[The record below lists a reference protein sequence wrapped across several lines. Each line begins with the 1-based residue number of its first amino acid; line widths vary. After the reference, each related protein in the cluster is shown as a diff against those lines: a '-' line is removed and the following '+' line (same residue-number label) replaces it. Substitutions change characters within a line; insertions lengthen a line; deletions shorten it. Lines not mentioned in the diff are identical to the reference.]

1 MYLPLRP
8 LSSVH
13 SWRYPVLGPVILA
26 ASRSDKMRRFVSAA
40 PGTKQV
46 VDRFIAGESVDQVV
60 PIVQDAADKGLE
72 VTLDVVGEDITTPAQ
87 AEAARDAYLELIER
101 LKVLD
106 LGPRAEM
113 SVKLS
118 MFGQSLPS
126 PAATLNG
133 EPSGLAP
140 TFPGGHELALAN
152 VRPVVEAAAAIGT
165 TVTLDAEDHTTLDSM
180 FAIHEE
186 LRKDFPQTGCVIQSY
201 LFRTEDDARRL
212 AAAGSRVRIVKGAY
226 KEPASVAYQDKAE
239 IDKAYVRITKILMA
253 GEGYPMI
260 GSHDPR
266 LIAIAQELGRQYGRK
281 LDEYEFQMLYGI
293 RSDEHIRLA
302 AEGHRMRVYTAY
314 GTDWYGYFM
323 RRLAEK
329 PANLLFFGRSV
340 LTKG

>member
-1 MYLPLRP
+1 M
-8 LSSVH
+8 
-13 SWRYPVLGPVILA
+13 LGPVILA
-26 ASRSDKMRRFVSAA
+26 ASRSDRMRRFVSAA

-46 VDRFIAGESVDQVV
+46 VARFIAGESVDQVV
-60 PIVQDAADKGLE
+60 PVVQDAVAKGLE
-72 VTLDVVGEDITTPAQ
+72 VTLDVVGEDITTREQ
-87 AEAARDAYLELIER
+87 AFAARDAYLELIEH
-101 LKVLD
+101 LKELD
-106 LGPRAEM
+106 LGTKAEM
-113 SVKLS
+113 SIKLS
-118 MFGQSLPS
+118 MFGQAL
-126 PAATLNG
+126 
-133 EPSGLAP
+133 E
-140 TFPGGHELALAN
+140 GGHELALAN

-186 LRKDFPQTGCVIQSY
+186 LRKDFPQTGCVIQAY
-201 LFRTEDDARRL
+201 LYRTEADARRL
-212 AAAGSRVRIVKGAY
+212 AASGSRVRLVKGAY
-226 KEPASVAYQDKAE
+226 KEPAEVAYQDKAE
-239 IDKAYVRITKILMA
+239 TDKAYVRVLRVLME

-266 LIAIAQELGRQYGRK
+266 LISIAQELARKAGRK

-293 RSDEHIRLA
+293 RGEEHLRLA

-329 PANLLFFGRSV
+329 PANLLFFARSI

>member
-1 MYLPLRP
+1 M
-8 LSSVH
+8 
-13 SWRYPVLGPVILA
+13 LGPVILA

-46 VDRFIAGESVDQVV
+46 VARFIAGETVEQVV
-60 PIVQDAADKGLE
+60 PVVKEAVAKGLE
-72 VTLDVVGEDITTPAQ
+72 VTLDVVGEDITTREQ
-87 AEAARDAYLELIER
+87 AAAARDAYLELIEQ
-101 LKVLD
+101 LAG
-106 LGPRAEM
+106 LGLGTKAEM

-118 MFGQSLPS
+118 MFGQSL
-126 PAATLNG
+126 
-133 EPSGLAP
+133 E
-140 TFPGGHELALAN
+140 GGHELALAN

-186 LRKDFPQTGCVIQSY
+186 LRKDFPQTGCVIQAY

-212 AAAGSRVRIVKGAY
+212 SEAGSRVRIVKGAY
-226 KEPASVAYQDKAE
+226 KEPASVAHQDKAE
-239 IDKAYVRITKILMA
+239 IDKAFVRVLKILME
-253 GEGYPMI
+253 GDGYPMI

-266 LIAIAQELGRQYGRK
+266 LIAITQELARSAGRK
-281 LDEYEFQMLYGI
+281 LDDYEFQMLYGI
-293 RSDEHIRLA
+293 RGDEHVRLA

-329 PANLLFFGRSV
+329 PANLLFFLRSMI
-340 LTKG
+340 TKG

>member
-1 MYLPLRP
+1 M
-8 LSSVH
+8 
-13 SWRYPVLGPVILA
+13 LGPVILA

-46 VDRFIAGESVDQVV
+46 VARFIAGETVGDVV
-60 PIVQDAADKGLE
+60 PIVQELSDRGLE
-72 VTLDVVGEDITTPAQ
+72 VTLDVVGEDITTVEQ
-87 AEAARDAYLELIER
+87 SYAARDAYLELVGR
-101 LKVLD
+101 LKE
-106 LGPRAEM
+106 LGLGERAEM

-118 MFGQSLPS
+118 MFGQSL
-126 PAATLNG
+126 
-133 EPSGLAP
+133 E
-140 TFPGGHELALAN
+140 GGHELALAN
-152 VRPVVEAAAAIGT
+152 VRPVVEAAAEIGT

-186 LRKDFPQTGCVIQSY
+186 LRKDFPQTGCVIQAY

-212 AAAGSRVRIVKGAY
+212 AANGSRVRIVKGAY
-226 KEPASVAYQDKAE
+226 KEPVSVAIQDKPE
-239 IDKAYVRITKILMA
+239 IDKAYVRIMKILMD

-266 LIAIAQELGRQYGRK
+266 LIAVGQELARRAGRK

-293 RSDEHIRLA
+293 RSEEQQRLA

-329 PANLLFFGRSV
+329 PANLLFFVRSI

>member
-1 MYLPLRP
+1 M
-8 LSSVH
+8 
-13 SWRYPVLGPVILA
+13 LGPVILA
-26 ASRSDKMRRFVSAA
+26 ASRSDKMRRIVSAA
-40 PGTKQV
+40 PVTKPV
-46 VDRFIAGESVDQVV
+46 VNRFIPGETVDQVI
-60 PIVQDAADKGLE
+60 PIVEDLTRDGLE
-72 VTLDVVGEDITTPAQ
+72 VTLDVVGEDITEVEQ
-87 AEAARDAYLELIER
+87 SYAARDAYLQLIER
-101 LKVLD
+101 LAE
-106 LGPRAEM
+106 LGLGEKAEM

-118 MFGQSLPS
+118 MFGQAL
-126 PAATLNG
+126 
-133 EPSGLAP
+133 E
-140 TFPGGHELALAN
+140 GGHELALAN

-186 LRKDFPQTGCVIQSY
+186 LRRDFPQTGCVIQAY
-201 LFRTEDDARRL
+201 LFRTEADARRL

-226 KEPASVAYQDKAE
+226 KEPAEVAYQDKAE
-239 IDKAYVRITKILMA
+239 IDKAYVRIMKILME

-266 LIAIAQELGRQYGRK
+266 LIAIGQELARQAGRK

-293 RSDEHIRLA
+293 RSEEHLRLA

-329 PANLLFFGRSV
+329 PANLLFFLRSMI
-340 LTKG
+340 TKN

>member
-1 MYLPLRP
+1 M
-8 LSSVH
+8 
-13 SWRYPVLGPVILA
+13 LGPVILA

-46 VDRFIAGESVDQVV
+46 VARFIAGETVDQVIPV
-60 PIVQDAADKGLE
+60 VRDAAAKGLE
-72 VTLDVVGEDITTPAQ
+72 VTLDVVGEDITTPEQ
-87 AEAARDAYLELIER
+87 AAAARDAYLELVEH
-101 LKVLD
+101 LEPLD

-118 MFGQSLPS
+118 MFGQSL
-126 PAATLNG
+126 
-133 EPSGLAP
+133 E
-140 TFPGGHELALAN
+140 GGHELALAN

-180 FAIHEE
+180 FAVHEE
-186 LRKDFPQTGCVIQSY
+186 LRKDFPQTGCVIQAY
-201 LFRTEDDARRL
+201 LFRTEEDARRL
-212 AAAGSRVRIVKGAY
+212 AANGSRVRLVKGAY
-226 KEPASVAYQDKAE
+226 KEPASVAIQDKAE
-239 IDKAYVRITKILMA
+239 IDKAYVRILRILME
-253 GEGYPMI
+253 GDGYPMI

-266 LIAIAQELGRQYGRK
+266 LIAIGQELARSAGRK

-293 RSDEHIRLA
+293 RTDEHVRLA

-329 PANLLFFGRSV
+329 PANLLFFVRSMI
-340 LTKG
+340 TKN

>member
-1 MYLPLRP
+1 M
-8 LSSVH
+8 
-13 SWRYPVLGPVILA
+13 LGPVILA

-46 VDRFIAGESVDQVV
+46 VARFIAGETVGDVV
-60 PIVQDAADKGLE
+60 PIVQELSDRGLE
-72 VTLDVVGEDITTPAQ
+72 VTLDVVGEDITTVEQ
-87 AEAARDAYLELIER
+87 SHAARDAYLELVGR
-101 LKVLD
+101 LKE
-106 LGPRAEM
+106 LGLGERAEM

-118 MFGQSLPS
+118 MFGQSL
-126 PAATLNG
+126 
-133 EPSGLAP
+133 E
-140 TFPGGHELALAN
+140 GGHELALAN
-152 VRPVVEAAAAIGT
+152 VRPVVEAAAEIGT

-186 LRKDFPQTGCVIQSY
+186 LRKDFPQTGCVIQAY

-212 AAAGSRVRIVKGAY
+212 AENGSRVRIVKGAY
-226 KEPASVAYQDKAE
+226 KEPVSVAIQDKPE
-239 IDKAYVRITKILMA
+239 IDKAYVRIMKILMD

-266 LIAIAQELGRQYGRK
+266 LIAVGQELARRAGRK

-293 RSDEHIRLA
+293 RSEEQQRLA

-329 PANLLFFGRSV
+329 PANLLFFVRSI

>member
-1 MYLPLRP
+1 M
-8 LSSVH
+8 
-13 SWRYPVLGPVILA
+13 LGPVILA
-26 ASRSDKMRRFVSAA
+26 ASRSDKMRKIVSAA
-40 PGTKQV
+40 PVTKPV
-46 VDRFIAGESVDQVV
+46 VNRFIPGETVDQVI
-60 PIVQDAADKGLE
+60 PIVVDLTQKGLE
-72 VTLDVVGEDITTPAQ
+72 VTLDVVGEDITTVEQ
-87 AEAARDAYLELIER
+87 SYAARDAYLELIEH
-101 LKVLD
+101 LKELE
-106 LGPRAEM
+106 LGETAEM

-118 MFGQSLPS
+118 MFGQAL
-126 PAATLNG
+126 
-133 EPSGLAP
+133 E
-140 TFPGGHELALAN
+140 GGHELALAN

-186 LRKDFPQTGCVIQSY
+186 LRKDFPQTGCVIQAY
-201 LFRTEDDARRL
+201 LFRTEADARRL

-226 KEPASVAYQDKAE
+226 KEPASVAYQDKGE
-239 IDKAYVRITKILMA
+239 IDKAYVRILKILME

-266 LIAIAQELGRQYGRK
+266 LIAITQELARQAGRK

-293 RSDEHIRLA
+293 RSEEHHRLA

-329 PANLLFFGRSV
+329 PANLLFFVRSMI
-340 LTKG
+340 TKN

>member
-1 MYLPLRP
+1 M
-8 LSSVH
+8 
-13 SWRYPVLGPVILA
+13 LGPVILA
-26 ASRSDKMRRFVSAA
+26 ASRSDKMRRIVSAA
-40 PGTKQV
+40 PVTKPV
-46 VDRFIAGESVDQVV
+46 VNRFIPGETVDQVI
-60 PIVQDAADKGLE
+60 PIVEELTRNGLE
-72 VTLDVVGEDITTPAQ
+72 VTLDVVGEDITAVEQ
-87 AEAARDAYLELIER
+87 SYAARDAYLQLIER
-101 LKVLD
+101 LAE
-106 LGPRAEM
+106 LGLGEKAEM

-118 MFGQSLPS
+118 MFGQAL
-126 PAATLNG
+126 
-133 EPSGLAP
+133 E
-140 TFPGGHELALAN
+140 GGHELALAN

-186 LRKDFPQTGCVIQSY
+186 LRRDFPQTGCVIQAY
-201 LFRTEDDARRL
+201 LFRTEADARRL

-226 KEPASVAYQDKAE
+226 KEPAEVAYLGKAE
-239 IDKAYVRITKILMA
+239 IDKAYVRILKILMD

-266 LIAIAQELGRQYGRK
+266 LIAIGQELARKAGRK

-293 RSDEHIRLA
+293 RSEEHLRLA

-329 PANLLFFGRSV
+329 PANLLFFVRSMI
-340 LTKG
+340 TKN